1 MKYLFNKYER
11 KIVYVMWCA
20 MFAAFILLVAAT
32 TKHHVTNKCE
42 DVLVNIHRVSTN
54 KFLNQKDVIHQV
66 QLQTGIELEGR
77 IIYDVDLQLIEN
89 EVEHMPFVKSS
100 DIYFDNNGLL
110 TFNLHERHPL
120 IRVVNKNNVSYYID
134 NEGNK
139 FPVSSK
145 FTARV
150 PIVSGHIAD
159 NDLTSGEVSTT
170 IGKAIYQL
178 ASFIAD
184 DPFWFAFVEQIY
196 VAPNNQFVLIP
207 KWGDYEIELGTIDDI
222 EKKFK
227 KLESFLADGME
238 QDDWTNY
245 KTINLK
251 YNKQIVCSLK
261 NTNT

>member
-1 MKYLFNKYER
+1 
-11 KIVYVMWCA
+11 MWCA

-42 DVLVNIHRVSTN
+42 DVKVIIQRDSTN
-54 KFLNQKDVIHQV
+54 KFLNEADVIHEVQV
-66 QLQTGIELEGR
+66 QTGIELKDR

-89 EVEHMPFVKSS
+89 EIKHMPFVKSS
-100 DIYFDNNGLL
+100 QIYFDNNGLL
-110 TFNLHERHPL
+110 TFNLEERHPL

-139 FPVSSK
+139 FPVSTK

-150 PIVSGHIAD
+150 PIISGHIAD
-159 NDLTSGEVSTT
+159 NDLTDGAVGSS
-170 IGKAIYQL
+170 IGISIFQL
-178 ASFIAD
+178 ANFIAND
-184 DPFWFAFVEQIY
+184 SFLTAFVEQIY
-196 VAPNNQFVLIP
+196 VDEKEQFILIP
-207 KWGDYEIELGTIDDI
+207 KWGDYEIELGSI
-222 EKKFK
+222 ENMESKFK
-227 KLESFLADGME
+227 KLNRFLTDGIESNG
-238 QDDWTNY
+238 WKNY